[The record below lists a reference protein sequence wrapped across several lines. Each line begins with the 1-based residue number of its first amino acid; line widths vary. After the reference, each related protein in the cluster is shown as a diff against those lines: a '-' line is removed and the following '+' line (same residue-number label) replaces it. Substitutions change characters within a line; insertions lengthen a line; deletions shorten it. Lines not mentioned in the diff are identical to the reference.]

1 MPALV
6 TVMEEV
12 LRGDRLAYVERTDL
26 RFQVKGDV
34 PSDCKAAAV
43 AALKEKGFV
52 IVSANYGDPNGRAI
66 RTIVKQ
72 PGPARPINTKAP
84 VYQGQSLAP
93 RRR

>member
-1 MPALV
+1 MSAVV
-6 TVMEEV
+6 TVFEEV
-12 LRGDRLAYVERTDL
+12 LRGERLIYAERTDL

-43 AALKEKGFV
+43 AALEENGFIV
-52 IVSANYGDPNGRAI
+52 VSANYGDSNGRAI

-72 PGPARPINTKAP
+72 PGPARPVNPKAP